1 MQLLVRTSGAR
12 GKKPGQVQGKSVKK
26 SWGSRRASS
35 ASALVALVIG
45 ASPSLAQPDQDSAD
59 QAGTTLVDST
69 STSPNENLATT
80 LQPRIENGRQI
91 YQAPLFARFNP
102 RTALDMV
109 RQVPGFTIDTGD
121 DDERG
126 LGQADE
132 NVLINGARI
141 AGKNV
146 DAFTVL
152 GRISADNVVRLEI
165 VDGAT
170 LSISGLS
177 GQVLNLVTR
186 TEVSGGV
193 SGNFRW
199 APRWR
204 RSGNNWLEGEAS
216 ISKRFGKTD
225 VTLSIENDSF
235 RNGAQG
241 LEDIIDATGALLF
254 QRDEIAR
261 FEADRPVLSATI
273 ARTSAAGSIFN
284 ASLTGGLNYF
294 DESVT
299 SLRTEAGQAD
309 ITELFTGRER
319 EWNAELTAD
328 YEFDFSGGRLKLIG
342 LQRLEHSPFRN
353 FFGQTFTDGITPDS
367 GRQFNRTIDEGESV
381 LRSEYSWKTAG
392 GTDWGINL
400 EGAYNFLESEATL
413 DRNPVPDA
421 NTKVTE
427 YRGELI
433 GSFGRALGEGVTM
446 QATLGGEYS
455 QISQS
460 GPRGETRSF
469 VRPKGSLS
477 LAWRPDPG
485 LDISLS
491 LERSVGQLDFGDFV
505 ASVDV
510 ANNADSAGN
519 PGLVPPQTWRAE
531 LEANQNLG
539 RWGAL
544 TVNIYGEKISD
555 IVDSIPISPTTE
567 AQGNLDSATRYG
579 VELTS
584 SILFD
589 SIGWRGAKLD
599 MEGEVRRSALDDP
612 LTGISRRINDDRIF
626 FWEVDFRH
634 DVPNSDWAWGFGA
647 EDFRSSDFLRLDQF
661 TSFETKAPFA
671 WIFVEHK
678 DVLGLTVNARI
689 NNILDRGERFTR
701 TAFGRFDTPSGAYAG
716 PDTGFVRGRR
726 NGPLGFVEDRV
737 RTFGLVYRLTV
748 SGSF

>member
-1 MQLLVRTSGAR
+1 M
-12 GKKPGQVQGKSVKK
+12 
-26 SWGSRRASS
+26 SWKTR
-35 ASALVALVIG
+35 LVAGGSAFAALIVG
-45 ASPSLAQPDQDSAD
+45 STPALAQSEQSAVSKSDSETRESANDLPDQNLS
-59 QAGTTLVDST
+59 TTL
-69 STSPNENLATT
+69 E
-80 LQPRIENGRQI
+80 PRIEDGRQI
-91 YQAPLFARFNP
+91 FQAPLFARFNP

-121 DDERG
+121 DNERG

-186 TEVSGGV
+186 SEVGGGV

-216 ISKRFGKTD
+216 ISKRIGKTD
-225 VTLSIENDSF
+225 VTVSIENDSF

-241 LEDIIDATGALLF
+241 LEDISDGTGNLLF
-254 QRDEIAR
+254 QRDEVAR
-261 FEADRPVLSATI
+261 FEGDRPVLSATL
-273 ARTSAAGSIFN
+273 ARTSDSGSVFN

-299 SLRTEAGQAD
+299 SLRTEVGQAD
-309 ITELFTGRER
+309 IIELFTGRER

-353 FFGQTFTDGITPDS
+353 FFGQTFTDGITPANGS
-367 GRQFNRTIDEGESV
+367 QFNRTIDEGESV
-381 LRSEYSWKTAG
+381 LRSEYSWRTEG

-400 EGAYNFLESEATL
+400 EGAYNFLESEAAL
-413 DRNPVPDA
+413 DGIPVPDA

-433 GSFGRALGEGVTM
+433 GSFGRAIGKGLTL

-460 GPRGETRSF
+460 GARGQTRSF
-469 VRPKGSLS
+469 VRPKGSIS
-477 LAWRPDPG
+477 LAWRPEDD
-485 LDISLS
+485 LDLSLS

-505 ASVDV
+505 ASVDL
-510 ANNADSAGN
+510 ANNANSAGN

-531 LEANQNLG
+531 LEANKNLG
-539 RWGAL
+539 PWGAL
-544 TVNIYGEKISD
+544 TVNIYGEQITD
-555 IVDSIPISPTTE
+555 IVDSIPITATTE
-567 AQGNLDSATRYG
+567 ARGNLDSATRYG

-584 SILFD
+584 SILLD
-589 SIGWRGAKLD
+589 PIGWRGARID
-599 MEGEVRRSALDDP
+599 VEGEVRDSALDDP

-626 FWEVDFRH
+626 FWEVDFRY

-647 EDFRSSDFLRLDQF
+647 EDSRSSDFLRLDQF
-661 TSFETKAPFA
+661 TSFENQAPFA
-671 WIFVEHK
+671 WIFIEHK
-678 DVLGLTVNARI
+678 DVLGLTVNARL

-701 TAFGRFDTPSGAYAG
+701 AAFGQFDTPSGAYAG
-716 PDTGFVRGRR
+716 PGTGFVRGRR
-726 NGPLGFVEDRV
+726 DGPLGFVEDRV